1 MRFRHR
7 FGYSSRMLKHVAIVL
22 VLLGSACGK
31 GGDNKAASS
40 KPRDMVAERAKMAE
54 LKDQACACTDAACA
68 DKAANDLKAYM
79 MTDRGAPPQNES
91 KEAMDKDLAVM
102 TEFIKCLDK
111 ARGVTR

>member
-7 FGYSSRMLKHVAIVL
+7 FGYSSRMLKHIAIVL
-22 VLLGSACGK
+22 VLVGSACGK
-31 GGDNKAASS
+31 SDGNKASS

-79 MTDRGAPPQNES
+79 MTDRGAPPQNQS
-91 KEAMDKDLAVM
+91 KEDLDKDLAVM